1 MRKRIQSLT
10 MEMVLAQ
17 VVLLLSLLHKM
28 ADDTNMLY
36 KMQSEV
42 AAFFVFID
50 IYKQTYK

>member
-1 MRKRIQSLT
+1 

-17 VVLLLSLLHKM
+17 AVLLLSLLHKM

-42 AAFFVFID
+42 AAFFAIID
-50 IYKQTYK
+50 IYIEKYK